1 MQTKQEQQEQQEQK
15 LLTRRDSR
23 ESRENGIVVD
33 VQKLSR
39 GLKTTFEGVAM
50 VFDSLGRQLDV
61 TDLNT
66 ASAESI
72 TSEENPDNEKL
83 QNISEAEAVSE
94 SSTDS
99 SKSETNSDLTE
110 VANTADNEVNTSE
123 IPAESEHTEIIEE
136 SEEHE
141 NCENS
146 TEAEHEV
153 NAAQDLTSEEAQAE
167 AQQSDTVDTAD
178 TADTAESDEAKSSI
192 TRDDIVRL
200 VTKKLKENRD
210 INGPKIRKIIN
221 QHDAENLPQLTE
233 ENFEAVMTEIAS
245 L

>member
-39 GLKTTFEGVAM
+39 GLKTTFEGIAM

-72 TSEENPDNEKL
+72 TSEENPDNKKL

-167 AQQSDTVDTAD
+167 AQQSDTVETAD
-178 TADTAESDEAKSSI
+178 TGQPEETKSSI

-210 INGPKIRKIIN
+210 INGPKIRQIIN

>member
-39 GLKTTFEGVAM
+39 GLKTTFEGIAM
-50 VFDSLGRQLDV
+50 VFDSLGKRLDV
-61 TDLNT
+61 AELNT
-66 ASAESI
+66 MSAKLME
-72 TSEENPDNEKL
+72 SEENLENEKP
-83 QNISEAEAVSE
+83 QNISEAVSE
-94 SSTDS
+94 TP
-99 SKSETNSDLTE
+99 SELAET
-110 VANTADNEVNTSE
+110 VKTADVKEVNTSETPAE
-123 IPAESEHTEIIEE
+123 IPAESEHADEPK
-136 SEEHE
+136 
-141 NCENS
+141 
-146 TEAEHEV
+146 
-153 NAAQDLTSEEAQAE
+153 EAQAE
-167 AQQSDTVDTAD
+167 AQQSDTAD
-178 TADTAESDEAKSSI
+178 TADTEQPEETKSSI

>member
-1 MQTKQEQQEQQEQK
+1 MQTKQEQKEQQEQK
-15 LLTRRDSR
+15 LLTQRD
-23 ESRENGIVVD
+23 SRENGIVVD
-33 VQKLSR
+33 IQKLSR

-50 VFDSLGRQLDV
+50 VFDSLGKRLDV
-61 TDLNT
+61 TELNI
-66 ASAESI
+66 ASGESMA
-72 TSEENPDNEKL
+72 SEESSDNKKP
-83 QNISEAEAVSE
+83 QNISEAVSE
-94 SSTDS
+94 TP
-99 SKSETNSDLTE
+99 SELTE
-110 VANTADNEVNTSE
+110 TVETADVKEVNTSETPAE
-123 IPAESEHTEIIEE
+123 IPAESEHADEPKEDQT
-136 SEEHE
+136 
-141 NCENS
+141 
-146 TEAEHEV
+146 
-153 NAAQDLTSEEAQAE
+153 E

-178 TADTAESDEAKSSI
+178 TEQPEETKSSI

>member
-1 MQTKQEQQEQQEQK
+1 MQTKQEQQEQQDQK
-15 LLTRRDSR
+15 LLTRK

-39 GLKTTFEGVAM
+39 GLKTTFEGIAM
-50 VFDSLGRQLDV
+50 VFDSLGKRLDV
-61 TDLNT
+61 AELNT
-66 ASAESI
+66 MSAKLME
-72 TSEENPDNEKL
+72 SEENLENEKP
-83 QNISEAEAVSE
+83 QNISEAVSE
-94 SSTDS
+94 TP
-99 SKSETNSDLTE
+99 SELAET
-110 VANTADNEVNTSE
+110 VKTADVKEVNTSETPAE
-123 IPAESEHTEIIEE
+123 IPAESEHADEPKEDQT
-136 SEEHE
+136 
-141 NCENS
+141 
-146 TEAEHEV
+146 
-153 NAAQDLTSEEAQAE
+153 E

-178 TADTAESDEAKSSI
+178 TGQPEETKSSI

-210 INGPKIRKIIN
+210 INGPKIRQIIN